1 MATDASPSMFSPW
14 PDRLRH
20 SAIILLAAGLAL
32 AALVLF
38 GEISAALAA
47 VVFVCIAG
55 AALVPW
61 RLHNAAASGDEV
73 LGINPVEAE
82 AVSAIVAGMPDPAV
96 LLDRAGRVIHLNAAA
111 SQLAPALR
119 KNELAQFALRSP
131 DIITALRE
139 AIATAEPR
147 RTTYLDHVPVDRW
160 MELII
165 TPVSVPT
172 TFGGSDYCML
182 MTFHDQTPL
191 RRVEE
196 MRADFV
202 ANASHELRTPL
213 AALSGFIDTLQGPA
227 KDDAKARERFLGIMH
242 AQATRMARLIDD
254 LLSLSRV
261 ELSAHVRPDT
271 LVDIVPIIRQV
282 ADGLEPLASE
292 RQVQIEIDLPA
303 TPAVI
308 AGDREELLR
317 LFENLIENAL
327 KYGASGGKVMVSLM
341 SAASPDGAAE
351 VRVVVR
357 DFGPGI
363 APEHLPRLTER
374 FYRVDVGDSRAQ
386 GGTGLGLSLVK
397 HIVNRHR
404 GRLLIESVPEKRR
417 HLHRLFSP
425 DQDSDRR
432 IKPSIFIGL
441 ASSSSCHRTVVKAA
455 STAPRR
461 AA

>member
-1 MATDASPSMFSPW
+1 M
-14 PDRLRH
+14 
-20 SAIILLAAGLAL
+20 
-32 AALVLF
+32 
-38 GEISAALAA
+38 
-47 VVFVCIAG
+47 
-55 AALVPW
+55 
-61 RLHNAAASGDEV
+61 
-73 LGINPVEAE
+73 
-82 AVSAIVAGMPDPAV
+82 

-111 SQLAPALR
+111 AQLAPALR

-131 DIITALRE
+131 EIITALRE
-139 AIATAEPR
+139 AIATTQPR
-147 RTTYLDHVPVDRW
+147 RATYLDQVPVDRW

-165 TPVSVPT
+165 TPVPVPT
-172 TFGGSDYCML
+172 LFGGTDKCML
-182 MTFHDQTPL
+182 MTFHDLTPL

-271 LVDIVPIIRQV
+271 LGRHR
-282 ADGLEPLASE
+282 ADHPPGRRRAGAAGARAPG
-292 RQVQIEIDLPA
+292 RDRDRF
-303 TPAVI
+303 
-308 AGDREELLR
+308 AGDAGDDRRRSRGIAAAVREPDRERAEIWRLR
-317 LFENLIENAL
+317 RQGDRLADAGE
-327 KYGASGGKVMVSLM
+327 SG
-341 SAASPDGAAE
+341 DGAPE
-351 VRVVVR
+351 VRVMVR

-397 HIVNRHR
+397 HILNRHR
-404 GRLLIESVPEKRR
+404 GRLLIESVPKNGAT
-417 HLHRLFSP
+417 F
-425 DQDSDRR
+425 
-432 IKPSIFIGL
+432 
-441 ASSSSCHRTVVKAA
+441 
-455 STAPRR
+455 TACFPQ
-461 AA
+461 AKTPTSA

>member
-1 MATDASPSMFSPW
+1 MAIDDSPSFFFSPW

-20 SAIILLAAGLAL
+20 SAIVLLVAALAL
-32 AALVLF
+32 AVVVISGELSVLR
-38 GEISAALAA
+38 AAAIFA
-47 VVFVCIAG
+47 CIA
-55 AALVPW
+55 AASLVPW
-61 RLHNAAASGDEV
+61 RLHDVTASREDVRGV
-73 LGINPVEAE
+73 NPVESA

-111 SQLAPALR
+111 AQLAPALR

-131 DIITALRE
+131 EIITALRE
-139 AIATAEPR
+139 AIATTETR

-165 TPVSVPT
+165 MPVSMPT
-172 TFGGSDYCML
+172 LFGGTDKCML

-227 KDDAKARERFLGIMH
+227 RDDAKARERFLGIMH
-242 AQATRMARLIDD
+242 IQATRMARLIDD

-271 LVDIVPIIRQV
+271 LVDIVPIILQV
-282 ADGLEPLASE
+282 VDGLEPLARE
-292 RQVQIEIDLPA
+292 RQVAIDIDLPDA
-303 TPAVI
+303 AAWI

-317 LFENLIENAL
+317 LFENLVENAL
-327 KYGASGGKVMVSLM
+327 KYGASGGKVVVSLIEAV
-341 SAASPDGAAE
+341 SGEGQPE
-351 VRVVVR
+351 LRVLVR

-404 GRLLIESVPEKRR
+404 GRLVIESVPKNGAT
-417 HLHRLFSP
+417 FTACFP
-425 DQDSDRR
+425 QA
-432 IKPSIFIGL
+432 KPP
-441 ASSSSCHRTVVKAA
+441 V
-455 STAPRR
+455 ST
-461 AA
+461 

>member
-1 MATDASPSMFSPW
+1 VLVVFGGLSP
-14 PDRLRH
+14 LR
-20 SAIILLAAGLAL
+20 A
-32 AALVLF
+32 
-38 GEISAALAA
+38 AA
-47 VVFVCIAG
+47 VFGCIGA

-61 RLHNAAASGDEV
+61 RLHDAAVSREDVRGT
-73 LGINPVEAE
+73 NPVESA

-111 SQLAPALR
+111 AQLAPALR
-119 KNELAQFALRSP
+119 RNELAQFALRSP
-131 DIITALRE
+131 EIITALRE
-139 AIATAEPR
+139 AIATTETR
-147 RTTYLDHVPVDRW
+147 RATYLDHVPVDRW
-160 MELII
+160 MELIV
-165 TPVSVPT
+165 TPVPVPT
-172 TFGGSDYCML
+172 LFGGTDRCML

-242 AQATRMARLIDD
+242 TQATRMARLIDD

-282 ADGLEPLASE
+282 VDGLEPLARE
-292 RQVQIEIDLPA
+292 RQVTIDIDLPEA
-303 TPAVI
+303 PVAI

-317 LFENLIENAL
+317 LFENLVENAL
-327 KYGASGGKVMVSLM
+327 KYGASGGKVIVSL
-341 SAASPDGAAE
+341 SQATSGDGAPE
-351 VRVVVR
+351 VRAMVR

-404 GRLLIESVPEKRR
+404 GRLLIESVPKNGATFTACFPQAR
-417 HLHRLFSP
+417 
-425 DQDSDRR
+425 
-432 IKPSIFIGL
+432 PSIP
-441 ASSSSCHRTVVKAA
+441 A
-455 STAPRR
+455 
-461 AA
+461 

>member
-1 MATDASPSMFSPW
+1 MALDAPTSSSLFSPW

-20 SAIILLAAGLAL
+20 SAIILLTAGLAL
-32 AALVLF
+32 AVLVAFGALMPV
-38 GEISAALAA
+38 GAAA
-47 VVFVCIAG
+47 VFACIAA

-61 RLHNAAASGDEV
+61 RLHNVATSRDDVRG
-73 LGINPVEAE
+73 GSPVEAA

-96 LLDRAGRVIHLNAAA
+96 LLDRAGRVVHLNSAAA
-111 SQLAPALR
+111 QLAPALR

-131 DIITALRE
+131 EIITALRE
-139 AIATAEPR
+139 AIATTEAR
-147 RTTYLDHVPVDRW
+147 RATYLDHVPVDRW

-165 TPVSVPT
+165 TPVQVPT
-172 TFGGSDYCML
+172 LFGGTEKCML

-242 AQATRMARLIDD
+242 TQAIRMARLIDD

-271 LVDIVPIIRQV
+271 QVDIVPIIRQV
-282 ADGLEPLASE
+282 VDGLEPLARE
-292 RQVQIEIDLPA
+292 RQVIIDIELPEK
-303 TPAVI
+303 PVMI

-317 LFENLIENAL
+317 VFENLIENAL
-327 KYGASGGKVMVSLM
+327 KYGASGGKVIVSLTVAV
-341 SAASPDGAAE
+341 SGESVPE
-351 VRVVVR
+351 VRVKVR

-404 GRLLIESVPEKRR
+404 GRLLIESVPKNGAS
-417 HLHRLFSP
+417 FTACFP
-425 DQDSDRR
+425 QP
-432 IKPSIFIGL
+432 KPP
-441 ASSSSCHRTVVKAA
+441 
-455 STAPRR
+455 APF
-461 AA
+461 

>member
-1 MATDASPSMFSPW
+1 MAIDAPPSSSTLFSPW
-14 PDRLRH
+14 PERLRH
-20 SAIILLAAGLAL
+20 SAIVLL
-32 AALVLF
+32 V
-38 GEISAALAA
+38 AALALSVL
-47 VVFVCIAG
+47 VVFDGLSPLRAATAFACIAA

-61 RLHNAAASGDEV
+61 RLHHVVAAREEV
-73 LGINPVEAE
+73 RGINPVDAP

-111 SQLAPALR
+111 AQLAPALR
-119 KNELAQFALRSP
+119 RNELAQFALRSP
-131 DIITALRE
+131 EIISALRA
-139 AIATAEPR
+139 AIATSEPR
-147 RTTYLDHVPVDRW
+147 RASYLDHVPVDRW

-165 TPVSVPT
+165 TPVPVPT
-172 TFGGSDYCML
+172 VFGGVDKCML

-227 KDDAKARERFLGIMH
+227 KDDPKARERFLSIMH
-242 AQATRMARLIDD
+242 VQATRMARLIDD

-271 LVDIVPIIRQV
+271 LTDLVPILRQV
-282 ADGLEPLASE
+282 EDGLEPLARE
-292 RQVQIEIDLPA
+292 RQVAVDIQLPDG
-303 TPAVI
+303 PVMI
-308 AGDREELLR
+308 AGDREELMR

-327 KYGASGGKVMVSLM
+327 KYGASGGRVIVSLTSAM
-341 SAASPDGAAE
+341 SGEGIPE
-351 VRVVVR
+351 IRVMVR

-374 FYRVDVGDSRAQ
+374 FYRVDVGDSRSQ

-397 HIVNRHR
+397 HILIRHR
-404 GRLLIESVPEKRR
+404 GRLLIESVPRNGAT
-417 HLHRLFSP
+417 F
-425 DQDSDRR
+425 
-432 IKPSIFIGL
+432 
-441 ASSSSCHRTVVKAA
+441 
-455 STAPRR
+455 TACFPQPKTPFT
-461 AA
+461 A

>member
-1 MATDASPSMFSPW
+1 MAIDDSPSFFFSPW

-20 SAIILLAAGLAL
+20 SAMVLLAAGLAL
-32 AALVLF
+32 AVVVIL
-38 GEISAALAA
+38 GELSILRAAAIFA
-47 VVFVCIAG
+47 CIAA

-61 RLHNAAASGDEV
+61 RLHDASASREDVRGV
-73 LGINPVEAE
+73 NPVESA
-82 AVSAIVAGMPDPAV
+82 AVSAIVGGMPDPAV

-111 SQLAPALR
+111 AQLAPALR

-131 DIITALRE
+131 EIISALRE
-139 AIATAEPR
+139 AIATTEAR
-147 RTTYLDHVPVDRW
+147 RATYLDHVPVDRW

-165 TPVSVPT
+165 IPVSVPT
-172 TFGGSDYCML
+172 LFGGTDKCML

-227 KDDAKARERFLGIMH
+227 RDDAKARERFLGIMH
-242 AQATRMARLIDD
+242 IQATRMARLIDD

-282 ADGLEPLASE
+282 VDGLEPLARE
-292 RQVQIEIDLPA
+292 RQVAINIDLPD
-303 TPAVI
+303 TPAWI

-317 LFENLIENAL
+317 LFENLVENAL
-327 KYGASGGKVMVSLM
+327 KYGASGGKVVVSLI
-341 SAASPDGAAE
+341 AATSSEGQPE
-351 VRVVVR
+351 IRVLVR

-404 GRLLIESVPEKRR
+404 GRLVIESVLKNGATFTACFP
-417 HLHRLFSP
+417 
-425 DQDSDRR
+425 QA
-432 IKPSIFIGL
+432 KPPY
-441 ASSSSCHRTVVKAA
+441 
-455 STAPRR
+455 ST
-461 AA
+461 

>member
-1 MATDASPSMFSPW
+1 MAIDETSPSFFSPW

-32 AALVLF
+32 AVLVVF
-38 GEISAALAA
+38 GDLA
-47 VVFVCIAG
+47 VVRAAAAFICIGA

-61 RLHNAAASGDEV
+61 RLHDVAASRDEV
-73 LGINPVEAE
+73 HAVNPVEAA
-82 AVSAIVAGMPDPAV
+82 AVAAVVAGMPDPAV
-96 LLDRAGRVIHLNAAA
+96 LLDRAGRVLHLNAAA
-111 SQLAPALR
+111 AQLAPALR

-131 DIITALRE
+131 EIITALRE
-139 AIATAEPR
+139 AIATSESR
-147 RTTYLDHVPVDRW
+147 RATYLDHVPVDRW

-165 TPVSVPT
+165 TPVPVPT
-172 TFGGSDYCML
+172 LFGGADKCML

-227 KDDAKARERFLGIMH
+227 RDDVKARERFLGIMH
-242 AQATRMARLIDD
+242 NQATRMARLIDD

-271 LVDIVPIIRQV
+271 LVDLVPIIRQV
-282 ADGLEPLASE
+282 VDGLEPLAGE
-292 RQVQIEIDLPA
+292 RQVEVEIDLPDRPV
-303 TPAVI
+303 TI

-327 KYGASGGKVMVSLM
+327 KYGASGGKVVVSLSQSLSGE
-341 SAASPDGAAE
+341 SAPE
-351 VRVVVR
+351 VRVMVR

-404 GRLLIESVPEKRR
+404 GRLLIESVLKQGATFTAAFPQVRPPE
-417 HLHRLFSP
+417 
-425 DQDSDRR
+425 
-432 IKPSIFIGL
+432 
-441 ASSSSCHRTVVKAA
+441 AV
-455 STAPRR
+455 
-461 AA
+461 

>member
-1 MATDASPSMFSPW
+1 MAIEDSSSSSIFAPW

-32 AALVLF
+32 CALVVLADLSPA
-38 GEISAALAA
+38 IAAI
-47 VVFVCIAG
+47 VFVCVAG

-61 RLHNAAASGDEV
+61 RLHDAAASRDDV
-73 LGINPVEAE
+73 RAINPVEAA
-82 AVSAIVAGMPDPAV
+82 AVSAVVAGMPDPAV

-111 SQLAPALR
+111 AQLAPALR

-131 DIITALRE
+131 EIITALRE
-139 AIATAEPR
+139 AIATSESR
-147 RTTYLDHVPVDRW
+147 RATYLDHVPVDRW
-160 MELII
+160 MELIV
-165 TPVSVPT
+165 TPVPVPT
-172 TFGGSDYCML
+172 LFGGMDRCML

-242 AQATRMARLIDD
+242 GQATRMARLIDD

-271 LVDIVPIIRQV
+271 LVDMVPIIRQV
-282 ADGLEPLASE
+282 ADGLEPLARE
-292 RQVQIEIDLPA
+292 RQVDVEIHLPQA
-303 TPAVI
+303 PVSI

-317 LFENLIENAL
+317 VFENLIENAL
-327 KYGASGGKVMVSLM
+327 KYGASGGKVVVSLIQAT
-341 SAASPDGAAE
+341 SGEGVPE
-351 VRVVVR
+351 VRVMVR

-397 HIVNRHR
+397 HILARHH
-404 GRLLIESVPEKRR
+404 GRLLIESVLKNGATFTACFPQQK
-417 HLHRLFSP
+417 S
-425 DQDSDRR
+425 
-432 IKPSIFIGL
+432 G
-441 ASSSSCHRTVVKAA
+441 TAA
-455 STAPRR
+455 
-461 AA
+461 

>member
-1 MATDASPSMFSPW
+1 MATDAPPSSFFSPW

-20 SAIILLAAGLAL
+20 SAIILLVAGLAL
-32 AALVLF
+32 AVLVVF
-38 GEISAALAA
+38 GELSLGRAAA
-47 VVFVCIAG
+47 VFACIAA

-61 RLHNAAASGDEV
+61 RLHDVAASREDVRGV
-73 LGINPVEAE
+73 NPVESP
-82 AVSAIVAGMPDPAV
+82 AVSAIVGGMPDPAV
-96 LLDRAGRVIHLNAAA
+96 LLDRAGRVLHLNAAA
-111 SQLAPALR
+111 AQLAPALR
-119 KNELAQFALRSP
+119 QNELAQFALRSP
-131 DIITALRE
+131 EIVTALRE
-139 AIATAEPR
+139 AIATSEPR
-147 RTTYLDHVPVDRW
+147 RVNYLDHVPVDRW

-165 TPVSVPT
+165 TPVQVPT
-172 TFGGSDYCML
+172 LFGGSDKCML

-282 ADGLEPLASE
+282 VDGLEPLARE
-292 RQVQIEIDLPA
+292 RHVAIDIDLPE
-303 TPAVI
+303 TPVLI

-317 LFENLIENAL
+317 LFENLVENAL
-327 KYGASGGKVMVSLM
+327 KYGASGGKVVVSLT
-341 SAASPDGAAE
+341 SVLSGEGAPE
-351 VRVVVR
+351 VRVMVR

-397 HIVNRHR
+397 HIVSRHR
-404 GRLLIESVPEKRR
+404 GRLLIESVPKQGAA
-417 HLHRLFSP
+417 FTACFPQAKSP
-425 DQDSDRR
+425 AGS
-432 IKPSIFIGL
+432 
-441 ASSSSCHRTVVKAA
+441 
-455 STAPRR
+455 
-461 AA
+461 

>member
-1 MATDASPSMFSPW
+1 MPVDAPSYFLSSW

-20 SAIILLAAGLAL
+20 AAIILLVAALAL
-32 AALVLF
+32 AALVISREL
-38 GEISAALAA
+38 SAAFA
-47 VVFVCIAG
+47 VAVFACIAG
-55 AALVPW
+55 AALIPW
-61 RLHNAAASGDEV
+61 RLHNVVSSSEDSGR
-73 LGINPVEAE
+73 INSPVENE
-82 AVSAIVAGMPDPAV
+82 AVNAVIAGMPDAAV

-111 SQLAPALR
+111 AQLAPALR

-131 DIITALRE
+131 EIITALRE
-139 AIATAEPR
+139 AIATAEAR
-147 RTTYLDHVPVDRW
+147 RASYLDHVPIDRW

-172 TFGGSDYCML
+172 LFGGMEKCML

-191 RRVEE
+191 RRAEE

-227 KDDAKARERFLGIMH
+227 KNDVKARERFLGIMQ
-242 AQATRMARLIDD
+242 AQASRMARLIDD

-282 ADGLEPLASE
+282 ADGLEPLARE
-292 RQVQIEIDLPA
+292 RQVAIDIDLPQ
-303 TPAVI
+303 TPVAI

-317 LFENLIENAL
+317 LIENLIENAL
-327 KYGASGGKVMVSLM
+327 KYGASGGKVIVSLTLAT
-341 SAASPDGAAE
+341 STDGAPE
-351 VRVVVR
+351 VRLMVR

-404 GRLLIESVPEKRR
+404 GRLLIESVPKQGAA
-417 HLHRLFSP
+417 FTACFP
-425 DQDSDRR
+425 
-432 IKPSIFIGL
+432 L
-441 ASSSSCHRTVVKAA
+441 AQPEAA
-455 STAPRR
+455 A
-461 AA
+461 